1 MNKKAII
8 TLSATVL
15 LLVSLAVELNAQR
28 FEIIPYAGY
37 QTSGR
42 VNASQGYF
50 RINDGINYG
59 VAANF
64 GANQGY
70 RIELSYGRMASS
82 LTYTLDNETEMKCDL
97 ATSYFSIGG
106 VVQINPENMLVPF
119 GKISL
124 GTVYYQPLDSDIERE
139 NVMHFT
145 FASGVKLN
153 LNDHIGFRFQA
164 TLHLPVFYEGM
175 MFEDAAPP
183 PDQGMKTKVGGVQG
197 DFTVGT
203 AFRF

>member
-8 TLSATVL
+8 TLSATIV
-15 LLVSLAVELNAQR
+15 LLVSMASELNAQR
-28 FEIIPYAGY
+28 FEIIPYGGY

-42 VNASQGYF
+42 INAHEGYF

-59 VAANF
+59 LDASF
-64 GANQGY
+64 GSNQAY

-82 LTYTLDNETEMKCDL
+82 LTYTLNEVTEMKCDL

-106 VVQINPENMLVPF
+106 VVQINPENMIVPF

-124 GTVYYQPLDSDIERE
+124 GAVYYQPLNSDIARE
-139 NVMHFT
+139 NVMHFS
-145 FASGVKLN
+145 FASGVKLH
-153 LNDHIGFRFQA
+153 LNDHVGFRLQA
-164 TLHLPVFYEGM
+164 AIHLPVFYEGM
-175 MFEDAAPP
+175 VFEDAAPP

-197 DFTVGT
+197 DFTAGA